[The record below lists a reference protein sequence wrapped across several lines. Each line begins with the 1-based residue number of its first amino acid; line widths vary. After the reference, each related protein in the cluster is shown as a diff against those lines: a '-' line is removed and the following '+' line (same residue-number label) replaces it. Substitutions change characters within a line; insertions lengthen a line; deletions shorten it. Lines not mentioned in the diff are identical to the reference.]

1 MIDLAG
7 GWDYHVPIDCYKDIT
22 DMPFENTTIPVPIG
36 YDTILKIKYGE
47 GYMTP
52 LNTGSS
58 HDYPFYAKQEQAL
71 KSVIES
77 EFNTSITD
85 DELDALIDAK
95 IKGA

>member
-7 GWDYHVPIDCYKDIT
+7 GWDYHVPIQCYQNTI
-22 DMPFENTTIPVPIG
+22 DMPFENITVPVPVG

-47 GYMTP
+47 NYMVP
-52 LNTGSS
+52 VNAGGS

-77 EFNTSITD
+77 EFHTSISD
-85 DELDALIDAK
+85 YELNTLIEAK